1 MHSFS
6 ISNTLHRRRN
16 ITPVSI
22 LLPKRRFGNSSE
34 RSQFKR
40 RSEVVLLADYDDPP
54 TLIKRPQ
61 SGCVPPGLA
70 FLAFSGE
77 VLEVV
82 SSVRLQNDDRI
93 LLTQEKC
100 LYCKSCNNPNVNVTS
115 LQGLRDQTTNLLING
130 QALCVLSTSRP
141 LLLFESEASHL
152 SLQLVRLLSQRR
164 REAVVLARV
173 LCSSKRTVYFTTIYI
188 YIHHIT

>member
-1 MHSFS
+1 MIHPR
-6 ISNTLHRRRN
+6 HN

-100 LYCKSCNNPNVNVTS
+100 LYCKSCNDPNVNVTS

-152 SLQLVRLLSQRR
+152 SLQLVRLSHNVAEKL
-164 REAVVLARV
+164 
-173 LCSSKRTVYFTTIYI
+173 
-188 YIHHIT
+188 

>member
-1 MHSFS
+1 MIHP
-6 ISNTLHRRRN
+6 RRH

-40 RSEVVLLADYDDPP
+40 RSELVRELLADYADPP
-54 TLIKRPQ
+54 TLIKRPP

-93 LLTQEKC
+93 LLTQEKW

-152 SLQLVRLLSQRR
+152 SLQLVRLSHNVAEKL
-164 REAVVLARV
+164 
-173 LCSSKRTVYFTTIYI
+173 
-188 YIHHIT
+188 

>member
-1 MHSFS
+1 MIHPR
-6 ISNTLHRRRN
+6 HN

-152 SLQLVRLLSQRR
+152 SLQLVRLSHNVAEKL
-164 REAVVLARV
+164 
-173 LCSSKRTVYFTTIYI
+173 
-188 YIHHIT
+188 